1 MAFPQRKRTPS
12 FSSSVLDSI
21 YRSIDES
28 DGLQSDGNNENDSS
42 ASPNKEDDK
51 LTTLRRVI
59 MDDEHWL
66 YPRSSTTNSSE
77 TSAFSSS
84 ESELYRAKRRSS
96 KLVDQNDDRLC
107 SKSDDDKKLKQVKML
122 EEIKRPKQPLSP
134 GARLTSFLNSIFQSN
149 AKKVKLCSVSKTTE
163 VKSSSSRSCFSR
175 TKCKTDNNNNNSC
188 NNLKRSVRFYPVR
201 VIVDGD
207 CRDYVHKNITREKKP
222 IPEFTAKK
230 RVMSLK
236 EEIKTT
242 IHQTELTCITRK
254 KGLKNCVTSYRDEGD
269 QEEEDD
275 VWSYSSSD
283 LFELDNHRIG
293 MGRYIK
299 ELPVYETTNFKTN
312 QAIARGLLL

>member
-42 ASPNKEDDK
+42 SSPNKEDDK

-84 ESELYRAKRRSS
+84 ESESYRAKRRSS
-96 KLVDQNDDRLC
+96 KLVEQSDNRLC
-107 SKSDDDKKLKQVKML
+107 SKSDDDKKLKQVKIL
-122 EEIKRPKQPLSP
+122 EEIKTPKQPLSP
-134 GARLTSFLNSIFQSN
+134 GARLASFLNSIFQSN
-149 AKKVKLCSVSKTTE
+149 AKKVKLCSVGKTTE

-175 TKCKTDNNNNNSC
+175 TKCKTDNNNC

-201 VIVDGD
+201 VTVDGD

-222 IPEFTAKK
+222 IPKVTAKK

-236 EEIKTT
+236 EEIKTN

-254 KGLKNCVTSYRDEGD
+254 KCLKNCVTSYRDEGD